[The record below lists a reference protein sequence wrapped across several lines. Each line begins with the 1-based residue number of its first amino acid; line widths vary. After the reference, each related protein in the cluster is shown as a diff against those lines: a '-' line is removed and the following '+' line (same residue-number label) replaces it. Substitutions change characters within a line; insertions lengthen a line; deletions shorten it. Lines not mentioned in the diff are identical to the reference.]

1 MQMHDIPTPR
11 LSTVSWQEQRAR
23 GAKPDGLKP
32 LYSVGSLVI
41 KPVHHAVMD
50 GRGDAITAR

>member
-1 MQMHDIPTPR
+1 MQTHDIPTPR
-11 LSTVSWQEQRAR
+11 FSKAWTAQREH
-23 GAKPDGLKP
+23 GAQKPDGLEA